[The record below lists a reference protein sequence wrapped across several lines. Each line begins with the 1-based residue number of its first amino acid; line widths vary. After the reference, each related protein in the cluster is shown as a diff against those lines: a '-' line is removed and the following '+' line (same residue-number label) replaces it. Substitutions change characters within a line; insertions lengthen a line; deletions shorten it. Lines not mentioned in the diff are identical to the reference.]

1 VTSVN
6 GSDVKFDMV
15 EKVGKSQIASDITA
29 KLTDGV
35 GNKPDSVTCPDD
47 LLAKVGAQMNCT
59 MSVKNQTYNVNVS
72 VTSVDGTSVKYDMV
86 ETVDR
91 DKVASII
98 SNKLTPALGAKPDSV
113 TCPDNLKGV
122 EGATLRCQLTT
133 GGQTYGVNVTV
144 TDVDAGDV
152 SFNIQVDNQPS

>member
-1 VTSVN
+1 
-6 GSDVKFDMV
+6 
-15 EKVGKSQIASDITA
+15 
-29 KLTDGV
+29 
-35 GNKPDSVTCPDD
+35 
-47 LLAKVGAQMNCT
+47 

-86 ETVDR
+86 ETVDK

-122 EGATLRCQLTT
+122 EDATLRCQLTT